1 MSDPAR
7 TIQPASAFS
16 TKWYTMV
23 AVAMGMFLG
32 SIDGSIV
39 NIALPTLERDLHT
52 QFAIVQWVVLG
63 YLLTVA
69 TLMLV
74 VGRLADMIGKKP
86 LYLGGFIVFTIGSGL
101 CGLANSVQALIAFR
115 VLQAVGAA
123 MITALG
129 TAIITEA
136 FPAEERGRALGIGGL
151 MISIGLISG
160 PTLGGIYPWDLIMA
174 LDIFR
179 QLTGRGDRYLDGDPI
194 CPGTRPHARERFD
207 FPGGISLFASLLAL
221 LLALTL
227 GQTEGYNAP
236 AVIGL
241 LCLFIVSLGCFVWI
255 ESHSPQPMIDFG
267 LFKSWRFTVNLV
279 TGFLTFI
286 CIAGTLLLMPFF
298 LQNTLQLDPQKAGL
312 LLSVVPLSM
321 GIAAPVSGGLSD
333 RFGPRP
339 LTLLGLIMLLTGY
352 LSVSTLTASIS
363 PLGYVL
369 RFIPVGLGMGFFQ
382 SPNNSEIMGSVPR
395 HRLGVASGL
404 LALTRTIGQTSGI
417 AVMGAYWAG
426 RVSTLLGPAFSG
438 DTTSAPAEIQV
449 AALQQTVL
457 VNAGIIGLALA
468 LSMWGI
474 WREQKAAAFIRNQK
488 TGAG

>member
-160 PTLGGIYPWDLIMA
+160 PTLGGIILGTLSWHW
-174 LDIFR
+174 IFFVNLPVGVVGILMVIR
-179 QLTGRGDRYLDGDPI
+179 FV
-194 CPGTRPHARERFD
+194 PGTRPHARERFD

-227 GQTEGYNAP
+227 GQTQGYGAP

-321 GIAAPVSGGLSD
+321 GIAAPVSGALSD

-457 VNAGIIGLALA
+457 VSAGIIGLALA

-474 WREQKAAAFIRNQK
+474 WREQKAAAFTRNQK